1 LAAVPETRGTSVV
14 VLAPIK
20 VDAPL
25 PAGFVD
31 IEALVDQEENDPV
44 AKQAIAEG
52 RVSIAENYYATQPRR
67 LSYYRLRNGW
77 SQKELA
83 GRMGTSQ
90 SYIARLEAGDIDPQV
105 STLKRLAAVF
115 DVQPSVLLDALAEG
129 ATRP

>member
-1 LAAVPETRGTSVV
+1 MPETRGTPVV
-14 VLAPIK
+14 VLAPIN

-25 PAGFVD
+25 PAGFTDVD
-31 IEALVDQEENDPV
+31 ALVEQEEKDPLT
-44 AKQAIAEG
+44 KQTIAAG
-52 RVSIAENYYATQPRR
+52 RVAVAENHYAAQKP

-83 GRMGTSQ
+83 ARMGTSQ

-115 DVQPSVLLDALAEG
+115 DVQPSVLLDALHIG
-129 ATRP
+129 ATP